1 MRDTEIVLPLPTA
14 SRLAAAS
21 RKRALST
28 SPFSDL
34 VRNSPAAA
42 AAASGSATANAAAS
56 PSSSGSFD
64 ALGIPHTLQQA
75 AHLLRGS
82 PYLSPQQN
90 SFLHAA
96 HALHSA
102 AAVSAASP
110 YFPLL
115 APPPVTTVASTP
127 STATAA
133 AAATA
138 SSTLSSRGEPDKGGG
153 KPRQMPPAAPSAPP
167 PLTEDASSNVVS
179 STMEDEESADLRD
192 EAAARSRGKSAAKG
206 GGSRPV
212 VRALASSSTGFDDA
226 VSIKEEPDFVE
237 THCHWVGCD
246 REMGTQDLL
255 VKVGAAFLEAFRSVP
270 ERALFLFPASEQ
282 RPRRREQEGLR
293 VSVARLLAGG
303 EALQGAVHA
312 RRPHEAPHG
321 REAAQVHGKWSRS
334 CMRGLWQRGW
344 VDG

>member
-1 MRDTEIVLPLPTA
+1 MIYLKRPLSPSPPRTA

-42 AAASGSATANAAAS
+42 AAAAAAAAQPHNPSASAAASVAAANGAAS

-64 ALGIPHTLQQA
+64 ALGIPHPLQQA

-102 AAVSAASP
+102 AAASAVSAASP

-115 APPPVTTVASTP
+115 APPTVTTVASTP
-127 STATAA
+127 STSAATAA
-133 AAATA
+133 TSA
-138 SSTLSSRGEPDKGGG
+138 STSRGETDKEIGR
-153 KPRQMPPAAPSAPP
+153 PAQLPPAPP
-167 PLTEDASSNVVS
+167 PPLPPPPPFLEDASSNVVS
-179 STMEDEESADLRD
+179 STMEDEESA
-192 EAAARSRGKSAAKG
+192 EPCEEAARSRGKSAKG
-206 GGSRPV
+206 GRPV
-212 VRALASSSTGFDDA
+212 IRALASSSTGFDDA

-255 VKVGAAFLEAFRSVP
+255 VKVGEH
-270 ERALFLFPASEQ
+270 
-282 RPRRREQEGLR
+282 
-293 VSVARLLAGG
+293 RLLEEVYGKTFFVPFS
-303 EALQGAVHA
+303 ALEQ
-312 RRPHEAPHG
+312 
-321 REAAQVHGKWSRS
+321 
-334 CMRGLWQRGW
+334 
-344 VDG
+344 

>member
-1 MRDTEIVLPLPTA
+1 MNYSASTSGLNPNYLNALQHQEYLTAAAQRLGELQATAGLGDPLTLEGIRFVSNDLLSYHDNLTSTSPHPTA

-42 AAASGSATANAAAS
+42 VAASSAQPHNPSAAAAAAAANAAAS

-64 ALGIPHTLQQA
+64 ALGIPHPLQQA

-102 AAVSAASP
+102 AAASAASP

-115 APPPVTTVASTP
+115 APPPVTTMASTP
-127 STATAA
+127 STAAAAAA
-133 AAATA
+133 AAAT
-138 SSTLSSRGEPDKGGG
+138 
-153 KPRQMPPAAPSAPP
+153 SAPP
-167 PLTEDASSNVVS
+167 TSGGETTKEGDRPAKMPPVSAPAPPLVMEDASSNVVS
-179 STMEDEESADLRD
+179 STMEDEESVQPL
-192 EAAARSRGKSAAKG
+192 EEAARSRERSTKG
-206 GGSRPV
+206 PV
-212 VRALASSSTGFDDA
+212 IRALASSSTGFDDA

-255 VKVGAAFLEAFRSVP
+255 VKVGEH
-270 ERALFLFPASEQ
+270 
-282 RPRRREQEGLR
+282 
-293 VSVARLLAGG
+293 RLLEEVYGKTFFVPFS
-303 EALQGAVHA
+303 ALEQ
-312 RRPHEAPHG
+312 
-321 REAAQVHGKWSRS
+321 
-334 CMRGLWQRGW
+334 
-344 VDG
+344 

>member
-1 MRDTEIVLPLPTA
+1 MVVIYVLDTENVLPSLPTA

-34 VRNSPAAA
+34 VRNSPAGAA
-42 AAASGSATANAAAS
+42 ATANAAAS

-64 ALGIPHTLQQA
+64 ALGIPHPLQQA

-115 APPPVTTVASTP
+115 APPPVTTMASTP

-133 AAATA
+133 ASA
-138 SSTLSSRGEPDKGGG
+138 SSTLSPRGEPDKESG
-153 KPRQMPPAAPSAPP
+153 KPRQMPLPAPSAPP
-167 PLTEDASSNVVS
+167 SLAEDASSNVVS
-179 STMEDEESADLRD
+179 STMEDEESVDPRE
-192 EAAARSRGKSAAKG
+192 EAAARSKGKSVAKG
-206 GGSRPV
+206 GGGRPV

-255 VKVGAAFLEAFRSVP
+255 VKVGSNVFRGISI
-270 ERALFLFPASEQ
+270 
-282 RPRRREQEGLR
+282 GT
-293 VSVARLLAGG
+293 
-303 EALQGAVHA
+303 
-312 RRPHEAPHG
+312 
-321 REAAQVHGKWSRS
+321 
-334 CMRGLWQRGW
+334 
-344 VDG
+344 

>member
-1 MRDTEIVLPLPTA
+1 MVVIYVIDTENVLPSLPTA

-34 VRNSPAAA
+34 VRNSPAGAA
-42 AAASGSATANAAAS
+42 ATANAAAS

-64 ALGIPHTLQQA
+64 ALGIPHPLQQA

-115 APPPVTTVASTP
+115 APPPVTTMASTP

-133 AAATA
+133 ASA
-138 SSTLSSRGEPDKGGG
+138 SSTLSPRGESDKESG
-153 KPRQMPPAAPSAPP
+153 KPRQMPLPAPSAPP
-167 PLTEDASSNVVS
+167 SLAEDASSNVVS
-179 STMEDEESADLRD
+179 STMEDEESADHVR
-192 EAAARSRGKSAAKG
+192 EEAAAARSRGKGAKG
-206 GGSRPV
+206 GGGRPV

-255 VKVGAAFLEAFRSVP
+255 VKVESNAF
-270 ERALFLFPASEQ
+270 ERHIDRYLRGICSFFQHLNNDHVAMNKKVFVCQWRGCSREEKPFKAQYMLVVHM
-282 RPRRREQEGLR
+282 RRHTGEKPHKCT
-293 VSVARLLAGG
+293 VSG
-303 EALQGAVHA
+303 
-312 RRPHEAPHG
+312 P
-321 REAAQVHGKWSRS
+321 
-334 CMRGLWQRGW
+334 
-344 VDG
+344 

>member
-1 MRDTEIVLPLPTA
+1 MFLTLKMSSLPTA

-34 VRNSPAAA
+34 VRNSPAGA
-42 AAASGSATANAAAS
+42 GATANAAAS

-64 ALGIPHTLQQA
+64 ALGIPHPLQQA

-82 PYLSPQQN
+82 PYLSPQQS

-115 APPPVTTVASTP
+115 APPPVSTMASTP
-127 STATAA
+127 PTATAA

-138 SSTLSSRGEPDKGGG
+138 SSTLSPRGEPDKESG
-153 KPRQMPPAAPSAPP
+153 KQRQVPPAPSAPP
-167 PLTEDASSNVVS
+167 PLAEDASSNVVS
-179 STMEDEESADLRD
+179 STMEDEESADLVRE
-192 EAAARSRGKSAAKG
+192 EAAVARSRGKGAAKG
-206 GGSRPV
+206 GGGRPV

-255 VKVGAAFLEAFRSVP
+255 VKATPHATIASDNVCLNV
-270 ERALFLFPASEQ
+270 LFSAPEQ
-282 RPRRREQEGLR
+282 RPRRREQEVLR
-293 VSVARLLAGG
+293 VPVAGLLPRG

-312 RRPHEAPHG
+312 RRPHEAPHR
-321 REAAQVHGKWSRS
+321 REAAQVHG
-334 CMRGLWQRGW
+334 G
-344 VDG
+344 